1 MATLGKVYRFCS
13 LFAVL
18 LALALQLPAAAQS
31 AARSEAQEEVCDPL
45 ADYFL
50 GMEDY
55 SEAIRRHIQVIKRH
69 PDNALAHYHLGFAYG
84 LTGQHQ
90 KELREYQKA
99 VDLGLSDWELF
110 LNLGLLYLEGDH
122 LNAATQILQLA
133 TLLGPVQPET
143 HFNLG
148 LAYEQRGMLAQ
159 AEQELLLALKLDP
172 RQADALNTLGVIYAE
187 QGDYARARAEWTEL
201 AGELPDY
208 EPARDNLA
216 TLKRV
221 EDRQLKG
228 EMPVEAFPHTR

>member
-1 MATLGKVYRFCS
+1 MGKVYRFC
-13 LFAVL
+13 LLLAAL
-18 LALALQLPAAAQS
+18 LALALRLPAPAQS
-31 AARSEAQEEVCDPL
+31 ATRSDVQEEVCDPL

-55 SEAIRRHIQVIKRH
+55 SEAIRRHIQVIKQH

-110 LNLGLLYLEGDH
+110 LNLGLLYLEREH
-122 LNAATQILQLA
+122 LSTATQILQLA

-143 HFNLG
+143 HFNLA

-187 QGDYARARAEWTEL
+187 QGDYVRARAEWTEL

-216 TLKRV
+216 ILKRV

-228 EMPVEAFPHTR
+228 EMPVEGFPHTR

>member
-1 MATLGKVYRFCS
+1 MGKVYSFC
-13 LFAVL
+13 LFLAAL
-18 LALALQLPAAAQS
+18 LALAVWLPVS
-31 AARSEAQEEVCDPL
+31 ARSATRPDVQEEVCDPL

-55 SEAIRRHIQVIKRH
+55 SEAIRRHIQVIKQH

-110 LNLGLLYLEGDH
+110 LNLGLLYLEREH
-122 LNAATQILQLA
+122 LSAATQILQLA

-143 HFNLG
+143 HFNLA

-201 AGELPDY
+201 VGEVPDY

-216 TLKRV
+216 ILKRV
-221 EDRQLKG
+221 EGGHLKG
-228 EMPVEAFPHTR
+228 EMPVEGFSHAR